1 MDRGE
6 PDSIP
11 LLAPSRA
18 QPLCEGV
25 ASPMDNAGCDAYRG
39 AAFGYCILP
48 ATLGNFAAGAIHDS
62 GAPFCDWFGAGRG
75 GGREF
80 IVG

>member
-6 PDSIP
+6 PDSVL
-11 LLAPSRA
+11 LLAPTRA
-18 QPLCEGV
+18 PPLCEGV
-25 ASPMDNAGCDAYRG
+25 ACPMDNAGCDAYRG
-39 AAFGYCILP
+39 AALGSCILP
-48 ATLGNFAAGAIHDS
+48 ATLGDFAAGAIRD
-62 GAPFCDWFGAGRG
+62 GDGPFSDRFGTGRS